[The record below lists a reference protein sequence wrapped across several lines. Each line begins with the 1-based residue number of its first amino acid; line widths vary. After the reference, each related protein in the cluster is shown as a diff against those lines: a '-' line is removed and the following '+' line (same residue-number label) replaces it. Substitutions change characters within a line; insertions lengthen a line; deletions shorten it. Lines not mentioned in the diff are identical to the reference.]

1 MTVLSDILRDIHAKA
16 SVYFCD
22 ELQSPWCLEMN
33 DLNHASFHQVRRGQ
47 CKIECG
53 EINKLAGP
61 GDIIFIPRHTDHTLK
76 SVNSQGG
83 EFKTLLLCGYF
94 QFDQAI
100 DHPLLTTLP
109 ELIIIRSDVLEKNSG
124 LKHTL
129 DFLTAE
135 FTNNQPGSKLLLDKL
150 TEIMF
155 IQLIRTEFSSE
166 SISNFSKAL
175 FDNQISQALKHI
187 HSDPARHWT
196 LTLLSKE
203 IGTSRTTL
211 ANRFRDLVGY
221 TVFDYLTSVRLQK
234 ACNLLKTTSLPVY
247 LIAEKSGYRSEISFS
262 KTFKHHLLVT
272 PGQYRKQNRSDQ
284 QAD

>member
-22 ELQSPWCLEMN
+22 ELEPPWCLEMKEL
-33 DLNHASFHQVRRGQ
+33 DYASFHQVRRGQ
-47 CKIECG
+47 CLIECG
-53 EINKLAGP
+53 QINEIVGP
-61 GDIIFIPRHTDHTLK
+61 GDIIFIPRHADHILK
-76 SVNSQGG
+76 SVSS

-100 DHPLLTTLP
+100 EHPLLTTLP
-109 ELIIIRSDVLEKNSG
+109 PLIIIRSDVLEKNAG
-124 LKHTL
+124 LKHTF
-129 DFLTAE
+129 DFLSEE
-135 FTNNQPGSKLLLDKL
+135 FTNNQPGSTLLLDKL
-150 TEIMF
+150 TEIML

-175 FDNQISQALKHI
+175 FDNQISQALKYI
-187 HSDPARHWT
+187 HTDPARHWT
-196 LTLLSKE
+196 LDILSKE

-247 LIAEKSGYRSEISFS
+247 LIAENSGYRSEISFS
-262 KTFKHHLLVT
+262 KTFKHHLLLT
-272 PGQYRKQNRSDQ
+272 PGQFRKQNRSDQ
-284 QAD
+284 QVS